1 MGDEQSPTERCLS
14 PSHTPGSSPDEEA
27 RPSTPRKP
35 KSHGRRRAAM
45 ACRGCRL
52 RKVRCDVAEHGIP
65 CCNCKLDKKEC
76 LIPERRKKRYDAN
89 PIYHPY
95 DPIASNSCDWPPQ
108 SERPG
113 ANQLLQFIR
122 SQHLNSQSQ
131 IDGQTQFSATRH
143 GGHDGNCHLGSFP
156 AKKPSFPMP
165 EDPELSRWLEMMPP
179 HIVEKFR
186 LHFQNMGES
195 GGGIERGALKPDPT
209 TLSRVQQA
217 MDTLQDLMTIFKST
231 QPDEELLSPPP
242 DSMFQT
248 GTGETDG
255 NLPLGY
261 PGFTIAT
268 SYPLPDTP
276 TTEND
281 SDDWDEELMAELFC
295 THMVQ
300 EPVSGAA
307 DLKPYVDSQ

>member
-1 MGDEQSPTERCLS
+1 MSVQSYIMGDEQSPTERSLS

-45 ACRGCRL
+45 ACRGFYSES
-52 RKVRCDVAEHGIP
+52 AS
-65 CCNCKLDKKEC
+65 KLTVSN
-76 LIPERRKKRYDAN
+76 R
-89 PIYHPY
+89 Y
-95 DPIASNSCDWPPQ
+95 DPIASISCDWPPQ

-122 SQHLNSQSQ
+122 NQHLNSQSQ

-242 DSMFQT
+242 DSMFQA

-261 PGFTIAT
+261 QGFTIAT